1 MTFTTLLSIIQFLLV
16 LLLFIYSL
24 NNKVLKEL
32 SYPIRYLLLIISL
45 VPIWGTVLFVMGIY
59 FISQDIRIAKFK
71 KEKILKNTFFN
82 RFLFGKDI
90 CS

>member
-1 MTFTTLLSIIQFLLV
+1 M
-16 LLLFIYSL
+16 LFVYSL
-24 NNKVLKEL
+24 RNNVLKEL
-32 SYPIRYLLLIISL
+32 SYSVRYVFLIISL

-59 FISQDIRIAKFK
+59 FISQDIKIAKFK

>member
-1 MTFTTLLSIIQFLLV
+1 MTFTVWLSIIQFLCV
-16 LLLFIYSL
+16 LLLFVYSL
-24 NNKVLKEL
+24 RNNVLKEL
-32 SYPIRYLLLIISL
+32 SYSVRYVFLIISL

-59 FISQDIRIAKFK
+59 FISQDIKIAKFK

>member
-59 FISQDIRIAKFK
+59 SISQDIRRAKFK